1 MHDALGVR
9 FRVSDDRIRHD
20 ALPGFTLGLESLFE
34 S

>member
-9 FRVSDDRIRHD
+9 FLVSDDRIRHD